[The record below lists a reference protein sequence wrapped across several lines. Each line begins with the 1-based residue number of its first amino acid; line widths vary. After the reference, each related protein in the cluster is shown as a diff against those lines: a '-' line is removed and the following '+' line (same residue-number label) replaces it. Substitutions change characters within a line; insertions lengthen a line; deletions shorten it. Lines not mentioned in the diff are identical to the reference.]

1 VAWAAGAVY
10 LASAAGCCALAAR
23 SSAHF
28 ADIEVYRM
36 GGAAVLHGGSLY
48 RLRAGALPFTYPPFA
63 AVVLTVLAVISRGAA
78 VALVTVAS
86 VVALPVML
94 YLALRLP
101 GSRGAAGPAAQ
112 AGRLSWTVALAVAA
126 AAIWLDPATA
136 ALGYGQVDIVLAAAV
151 LYDLA
156 LPDTSRWK
164 GVAIGLAAGI
174 KLTPAI
180 FAAYLLLTRRYRAA
194 ATAAAVSAGTVA
206 AGFAVLPASSA
217 WYWAGEF
224 ASPGRISPVQD
235 PENQSLLG
243 VLSRTLHTA
252 DVMPLWLP
260 LAAAV
265 AVTGLALAAAAGRSG
280 DEAAG
285 FGLCAVT
292 GLLISPISWTH
303 HWVIAIPAL
312 LVAGTAVS
320 GAWRAGKTAAARLG
334 AAAIAAV
341 AVIGW
346 TRLAQATPA
355 SGWLAMSALALAC
368 SAVYV
373 LIGVL
378 TLALAAWYRLRHL
391 QGAAGGADRA
401 GGADAVGQ
409 PRTAG
414 P

>member
-1 VAWAAGAVY
+1 MAWAAGAVY
-10 LASAAGCCALAAR
+10 LASAAACCVLAAR

-28 ADIEVYRM
+28 ADIGVYRM
-36 GGAAVLHGGSLY
+36 GGAAVLHGESLY

-63 AVVLTVLAVISRGAA
+63 AVALTVLAAISRDAA
-78 VALVTVAS
+78 VALLTATS
-86 VVALPVML
+86 TVALPVML

-101 GSRGAAGPAAQ
+101 RSGGSARQAAA
-112 AGRLSWTVALAVAA
+112 AGRLAWTVALAVAA
-126 AAIWLDPATA
+126 AAIWLDPARAT
-136 ALGYGQVDIVLAAAV
+136 LGYGQVDIVLAAAV

-164 GVAIGLAAGI
+164 GAAIGLAAGI

-194 ATAAAVSAGTVA
+194 ATAAAVFAGTVA

-224 ASPGRISPVQD
+224 ASPGRVSPVED

-252 DVMPLWLP
+252 NVLPLWLP

-265 AVTGLALAAAAGRSG
+265 AVTGLALAAAAGRRG
-280 DEAAG
+280 DEAAD
-285 FGLCAVT
+285 FSLCAVT
-292 GLLISPISWTH
+292 GLLVSPISWTH

-312 LVAGTAVS
+312 LVAATAVS
-320 GAWRAGKTAAARLG
+320 GARRAGKTAAARLG
-334 AAAIAAV
+334 AAGIAAV

-355 SGWLAMSALALAC
+355 SGWLAMPAPALAC
-368 SAVYV
+368 SAVYI

-378 TLALAAWYRLRHL
+378 TLALATWYRLRVTL
-391 QGAAGGADRA
+391 RVLRPPSAD
-401 GGADAVGQ
+401 DL
-409 PRTAG
+409 
-414 P
+414 

>member
-1 VAWAAGAVY
+1 MAWAAGAVY
-10 LASAAGCCALAAR
+10 LASAAACCALAAR

-28 ADIEVYRM
+28 ADIGVYRM
-36 GGAAVLHGGSLY
+36 GGAAVLHGESLY
-48 RLRAGALPFTYPPFA
+48 RLRLGVLPFTYPPFA
-63 AVVLTVLAVISRGAA
+63 AVVLTVLAAIPRDAA
-78 VALVTVAS
+78 VALLTAAS
-86 VVALPVML
+86 AAALPAML

-101 GSRGAAGPAAQ
+101 RPGGPAAPT
-112 AGRLSWTVALAVAA
+112 GRLAWTVALAVAA
-126 AAIWLDPATA
+126 AAIWLDPARA

-156 LPDTSRWK
+156 LPGTSRRK
-164 GVAIGLAAGI
+164 GAAIGLAAGI

-180 FAAYLLLTRRYRAA
+180 FVAYLLITRRYRAA
-194 ATAAAVSAGTVA
+194 ATAAAVFAGTVA

-224 ASPGRISPVQD
+224 ASPGRVSPVED

-252 DVMPLWLP
+252 NVLPLWLP

-265 AVTGLALAAAAGRSG
+265 AVTGLALAAAAGRRG

-285 FGLCAVT
+285 FSLCAVT
-292 GLLISPISWTH
+292 GLLVSPISWTH

-312 LVAGTAVS
+312 LVAATAVS
-320 GAWRAGKTAAARLG
+320 GARRAGKTAAARLG
-334 AAAIAAV
+334 AAGIAAV

-355 SGWLAMSALALAC
+355 SGWLAMPAPALAC
-368 SAVYV
+368 SAAYV

-378 TLALAAWYRLRHL
+378 TLALAAWYRLRVTL
-391 QGAAGGADRA
+391 RVLRPPSAD
-401 GGADAVGQ
+401 DL
-409 PRTAG
+409 
-414 P
+414 

>member
-1 VAWAAGAVY
+1 MGCGGGVADGGERGRPAGHVVPGLAAARARAAGRAE
-10 LASAAGCCALAAR
+10 AA
-23 SSAHF
+23 
-28 ADIEVYRM
+28 
-36 GGAAVLHGGSLY
+36 
-48 RLRAGALPFTYPPFA
+48 P
-63 AVVLTVLAVISRGAA
+63 
-78 VALVTVAS
+78 
-86 VVALPVML
+86 
-94 YLALRLP
+94 
-101 GSRGAAGPAAQ
+101 
-112 AGRLSWTVALAVAA
+112 AGRLAWTVALAVAA
-126 AAIWLDPATA
+126 AAIWLDPARA

-156 LPDTSRWK
+156 LPGTSRWK
-164 GVAIGLAAGI
+164 GAAIGLAAGL

-194 ATAAAVSAGTVA
+194 ATAAAVFAATVA

-217 WYWAGEF
+217 WFWAGEF
-224 ASPGRISPVQD
+224 ASPGRVSAVQD

-243 VLSRTLHTA
+243 VLSRTMHTA
-252 DVMPLWLP
+252 SVLPLWLP

-265 AVTGLALAAAAGRSG
+265 AVTGLALAAAAGRRG

-285 FGLCAVT
+285 FSLCAVT
-292 GLLISPISWTH
+292 GLLVSPISWTH

-312 LVAGTAVS
+312 LVAGTAVR

-334 AAAIAAV
+334 AAGIAAV

-355 SGWLAMSALALAC
+355 SGWLAMSTPALAC

-378 TLALAAWYRLRHL
+378 TLALAAWSRLRVTL
-391 QGAAGGADRA
+391 RA
-401 GGADAVGQ
+401 LR
-409 PRTAG
+409 P
-414 P
+414 PSS

>member
-1 VAWAAGAVY
+1 V
-10 LASAAGCCALAAR
+10 CCGLAAR

-28 ADIEVYRM
+28 ADTEVYRM

-48 RLRAGALPFTYPPFA
+48 QLRAGALPFTYPPFA
-63 AVVLTVLAVISRGAA
+63 AVVFTVLAAIPREAA
-78 VALVTVAS
+78 VALLTAAS
-86 VVALPVML
+86 TVALPVML

-101 GSRGAAGPAAQ
+101 RPGGPAARPGGPAA
-112 AGRLSWTVALAVAA
+112 AGRPSWAVALAVAA
-126 AAIWLDPATA
+126 AAIWLDPVTAT
-136 ALGYGQVDIVLAAAV
+136 LGYGQVDIVLALAV

-164 GVAIGLAAGI
+164 GTAIGLAAGI

-180 FAAYLLLTRRYRAA
+180 FAVYLLLTRRYRAA
-194 ATAAAVSAGTVA
+194 ASAAAVFAGTVA
-206 AGFAVLPASSA
+206 AGFAVLPASSG

-224 ASPGRISPVQD
+224 ASPGRISPVDD
-235 PENQSLLG
+235 PANQSLLG

-252 DVMPLWLP
+252 DVLPLWLP

-265 AVTGLALAAAAGRSG
+265 AATGLALAAAAGRRG

-285 FGLCAVT
+285 FSLCAVT
-292 GLLISPISWTH
+292 GLLVSPISWTH

-320 GAWRAGKTAAARLG
+320 GARRAEKTTTYRLG
-334 AAAIAAV
+334 AAGIAAV

-346 TRLAQATPA
+346 IRLAQATPA
-355 SGWLAMSALALAC
+355 SGWLTMPAPALAC

-373 LIGVL
+373 IIGLL
-378 TLALAAWYRLRHL
+378 TLALAAWYHL
-391 QGAAGGADRA
+391 TQDSQARW
-401 GGADAVGQ
+401 
-409 PRTAG
+409 
-414 P
+414 

>member
-1 VAWAAGAVY
+1 VAWAAGTVY

-28 ADIEVYRM
+28 ADIGVYRM

-63 AVVLTVLAVISRGAA
+63 AVVLTVLAATSRGAA

-86 VVALPVML
+86 VVVLPVML

-101 GSRGAAGPAAQ
+101 GSGRPAGPTAS

-320 GAWRAGKTAAARLG
+320 GAWRAGKTAAACLG
-334 AAAIAAV
+334 AAAISAV